1 MDYSTIY
8 DFCKVRNTGT
18 VFSNSPDEPTPRVK
32 FLMDLLDK
40 EGIEFD
46 CAPGNIKKDELS
58 FIWHNPHKFI
68 NKTFI

>member
-40 EGIEFD
+40 EGIE
-46 CAPGNIKKDELS
+46 
-58 FIWHNPHKFI
+58 
-68 NKTFI
+68 